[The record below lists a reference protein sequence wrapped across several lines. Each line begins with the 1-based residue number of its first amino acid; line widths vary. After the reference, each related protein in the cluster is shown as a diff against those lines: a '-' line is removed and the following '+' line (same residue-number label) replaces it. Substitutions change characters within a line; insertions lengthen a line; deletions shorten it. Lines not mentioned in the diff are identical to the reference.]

1 MSVTLP
7 LDTMTV
13 PEKLQVMEAI
23 WTDLTRNADEIESPS
38 WHGELLA
45 ERERRIT
52 SGEARFTDWE
62 TAKKEIRNRL
72 A

>member
-13 PEKLQVMEAI
+13 PEKIQVMEAI
-23 WTDLTRNADEIESPS
+23 WADLTRNAAEIESPS
-38 WHGELLA
+38 WHGELLV